1 MQTTSHILMIR
12 PARFNFNAETAVNNS
27 FQNYSNDA
35 SIPEKALAEFDSFVK
50 VLREHAIDVTVVQD
64 VESPYT
70 PDSIFPNNW
79 ISFHADGIVCLYP
92 MFAENRRLER
102 KPSVLD
108 LLSEKFEIDNIL
120 DFTGQEER
128 GLFLEGTGSMVLDR
142 DNQLAYACLSVRT
155 DENVLQQ
162 FCDEMGFQPVVFS
175 ALDADEFP
183 IYHTNVMMCIA
194 DQYAVI
200 CLESIPDLAERTFI
214 VDQILATD
222 KKIIPI
228 SIDQM
233 NRFAGNMLQVENG
246 EGQKYLVMS
255 TQAFKS
261 LTEEQIE
268 QITAFNEI
276 IHSDLSV
283 IEANGGGSARCM
295 MAEIFLPVK

>member
-50 VLREHAIDVTVVQD
+50 VLREHAIDVTVIQD